1 MKKHIA
7 EELPARKHAPAAA
20 AGAAGDKKEVG
31 GKSPEKR
38 VKQAIYDIR
47 YRARREELPLR
58 QAYSQYMQNSN
69 MSQQEKTLV
78 KQKLFGKGGMQ
89 AEDFNIEEFASNNVA
104 SALYKVFVSGVKE
117 EAPIVLTYMEKLE
130 TSEHR
135 KYKVRVTGK
144 DGRSYV
150 RYADREKINALRANP
165 NIKEVEMTGYG
176 EPYEG
181 ERKKGE
187 HTARAKAGKSLD
199 PVGKEDADVNNDGKV
214 DKTDKYLKHRRDV
227 RGAAISGRK
236 GLGEEFLGEI
246 NTEKTNPS
254 ANEKEIDVMKGKN
267 TVTINPEVPGTGKNS
282 SSYMQVAHHEM
293 EGPFLSEKALSRA
306 QQRFMGMV
314 YAAKKGEKAASP
326 EVAKAAAGMSKK
338 EAKKFAKTKHKGLP
352 EKVEEAVTGG
362 STPNLPAGVVKFV
375 DELPQ
380 RIQQTLAGAKA
391 KPSASRVGA
400 VVAGP
405 VGYAVGKVLDSK
417 KPVKE
422 AAECEMDEKPK
433 LKKSEGGVE
442 DPREIPTKINLA
454 KNKMRAMGLKCSYE
468 PEGNV
473 IDESDIG
480 DRARKVV
487 GDQRSGVHG
496 DADAMKKDQDAIDIN
511 LRKMRGFPNGFP
523 SVKKE
528 TPKPTTVSA
537 SYEPEG
543 EQIDELTRLDREK
556 GKQSG
561 GSPDPAVRAVKKTI
575 RGMEGKPAGQQKKV
589 PGQKKK
595 EETPVER
602 FRRNREYQ
610 RRTSAHMQSSP
621 RD

>member
-1 MKKHIA
+1 
-7 EELPARKHAPAAA
+7 
-20 AGAAGDKKEVG
+20 
-31 GKSPEKR
+31 
-38 VKQAIYDIR
+38 
-47 YRARREELPLR
+47 
-58 QAYSQYMQNSN
+58 
-69 MSQQEKTLV
+69 
-78 KQKLFGKGGMQ
+78 
-89 AEDFNIEEFASNNVA
+89 
-104 SALYKVFVSGVKE
+104 
-117 EAPIVLTYMEKLE
+117 
-130 TSEHR
+130 
-135 KYKVRVTGK
+135 
-144 DGRSYV
+144 
-150 RYADREKINALRANP
+150 
-165 NIKEVEMTGYG
+165 
-176 EPYEG
+176 
-181 ERKKGE
+181 
-187 HTARAKAGKSLD
+187 
-199 PVGKEDADVNNDGKV
+199 
-214 DKTDKYLKHRRDV
+214 
-227 RGAAISGRK
+227 
-236 GLGEEFLGEI
+236 
-246 NTEKTNPS
+246 
-254 ANEKEIDVMKGKN
+254 
-267 TVTINPEVPGTGKNS
+267 
-282 SSYMQVAHHEM
+282 
-293 EGPFLSEKALSRA
+293 
-306 QQRFMGMV
+306 
-314 YAAKKGEKAASP
+314 
-326 EVAKAAAGMSKK
+326 MSKK

-352 EKVEEAVTGG
+352 EKVEEGVGGYDDPVLGPQTPLGQAVRTGVKVVKGAVTGAVQGAQG
-362 STPNLPAGVVKFV
+362 SLNT
-375 DELPQ
+375 
-380 RIQQTLAGAKA
+380 AKT
-391 KPSASRVGA
+391 
-400 VVAGP
+400 
-405 VGYAVGKVLDSK
+405 

>member
-20 AGAAGDKKEVG
+20 GAAGEKKEVG

-47 YRARREELPLR
+47 YRARREELPLQ
-58 QAYSQYMQNSN
+58 QAYSQYIANSS

-78 KQKLFGKGGMQ
+78 RQKLFGKGGMKT
-89 AEDFNIEEFASNNVA
+89 EDFNIEEFASNNVA
-104 SALYKVFVSGVKE
+104 NALYKVFVSETKKE
-117 EAPIVLTYMEKLE
+117 EPIVLTYMEKLE

-165 NIKEVEMTGYG
+165 NIQSVEMTGYG

-181 ERKKGE
+181 EKKKGE
-187 HTARAKAGKSLD
+187 QTARAKAGKGLD

-214 DKTDKYLKHRRDV
+214 NKTDKYLKHRRDV
-227 RGAAISGRK
+227 RGSAISKRK
-236 GLGEEFLGEI
+236 GLGEEFLGEV
-246 NTEKTNPS
+246 NDEKVNPD
-254 ANEKEIDVMKGKN
+254 ANQSKIDVMKGKN
-267 TVTINPEVPGTGKNS
+267 TVKISPDVPGSGKNVT
-282 SSYMQVAHHEM
+282 SYMQVAHHEM

-380 RIQQTLAGAKA
+380 RIQQTLSGAKA
-391 KPSASRVGA
+391 KPAT
-400 VVAGP
+400 
-405 VGYAVGKVLDSK
+405 

-454 KNKMRAMGLKCSYE
+454 KNKMRAMGLK
-468 PEGNV
+468 
-473 IDESDIG
+473 
-480 DRARKVV
+480 
-487 GDQRSGVHG
+487 
-496 DADAMKKDQDAIDIN
+496 M
-511 LRKMRGFPNGFP
+511 
-523 SVKKE
+523 
-528 TPKPTTVSA
+528 

-543 EQIDELTRLDREK
+543 EQIDELNRLEREQ
-556 GKQSG
+556 GKESG
-561 GSPDPAVRAVKKTI
+561 GSSDPAVRAVKKTI
-575 RGMEGKPAGQQKKV
+575 RGMEGKPAGQRKKV
-589 PGQKKK
+589 PGEKKK
-595 EETPVER
+595 VETPVER

-610 RRTSAHMQSSP
+610 RRTSAQLQSSP